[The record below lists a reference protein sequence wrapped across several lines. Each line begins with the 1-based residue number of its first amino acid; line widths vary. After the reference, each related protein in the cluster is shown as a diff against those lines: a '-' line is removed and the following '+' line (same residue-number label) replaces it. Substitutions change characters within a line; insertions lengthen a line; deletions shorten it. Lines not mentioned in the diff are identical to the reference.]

1 MNTNLNTEQSIYIQ
15 IAGKIEDDILR
26 DILAE
31 GESVPST
38 NQLAAL
44 YQINPATAAKGVNI
58 LVDEGILYKKRG
70 IGMFVVEGGKQK
82 IIIKRKQGF
91 FEKFV
96 VSLVRE
102 AKQLNING
110 EELVE
115 MIRRAQQMGQ

>member
-15 IAGKIEDDILR
+15 IARKIEDDILR

-31 GESVPST
+31 GEAIPST

-44 YQINPATAAKGVNI
+44 YKINPATAAKGVNI
-58 LVDEGILYKKRG
+58 LVDEGILFKKRG
-70 IGMFVVEGGKQK
+70 IGMFVTEGGKRQ
-82 IIIKRKQGF
+82 IIVKRKEGF
-91 FEKFV
+91 YEKYV

-102 AKQLNING
+102 ARQLNIDT

-115 MIRRAQQMGQ
+115 MIKRVQHSGQ

>member
-15 IAGKIEDDILR
+15 IARKIEDDILR

-31 GESVPST
+31 GEAIPST
-38 NQLAAL
+38 NQLASL

-58 LVDEGILYKKRG
+58 LVDEGILFKKRG
-70 IGMFVVEGGKQK
+70 IGMFVTEGGKRQ
-82 IIIKRKQGF
+82 IIVKRKEGF
-91 FEKFV
+91 YEKYV

-102 AKQLNING
+102 AKQLNIDT

-115 MIRRAQQMGQ
+115 MIKRVQQSGQ

>member
-82 IIIKRKQGF
+82 IIIKRKEGF

-102 AKQLNING
+102 AKQLNIDG

-115 MIRRAQQMGQ
+115 MIRRAQQLGQ